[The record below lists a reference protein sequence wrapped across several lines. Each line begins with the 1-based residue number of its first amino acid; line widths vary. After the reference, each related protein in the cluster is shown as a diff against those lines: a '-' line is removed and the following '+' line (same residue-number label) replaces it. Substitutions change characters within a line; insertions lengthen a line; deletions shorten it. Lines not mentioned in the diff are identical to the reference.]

1 MVAQKVTV
9 ASEPATRMDGGAES
23 TVGGGGEYTVWL
35 GSNVDPAARAT
46 KHEGGGTGPR
56 RCNGCKVEGYAQ
68 GE

>member
-1 MVAQKVTV
+1 MGQ
-9 ASEPATRMDGGAES
+9 SQQW
-23 TVGGGGEYTVWL
+23 GGGGEYTVWL